1 MSHSVLIAAPNQ
13 TIGYDLRTR
22 VDELENFTV
31 VDVADSTVRLVE
43 SVQQRDPEIVLIHDQ
58 VGPMPALQ
66 ATRDVVA
73 RRPGTAVMILT
84 EEMSP
89 EVFAAAM
96 DAGARGLLRYPVSVE
111 ELETRLP
118 SAAEWVTQMRRH
130 LVSDSGDAASGG
142 RGRLVVVSGT
152 KGGVGTTTIAAHLA
166 HEAVTRVA
174 GRSVCLVELN
184 LDNGDISDFFGI
196 EHRLDVSDL
205 AKVVDDLTSQ
215 TIVSA
220 THRSPTGLATL
231 LGPSRIEDIGEV
243 GERET
248 VLIIAALRRQ
258 FDLVIVDAGGTVNP
272 ASAAAVSAADEVL
285 LVTTPDLLSIRG
297 AHRTIERW
305 SRVQARNAE
314 NVKIVVNR
322 VHRDADI
329 QPDAASRL
337 LPAAPISTSLPEA
350 GKILQ
355 RGLNHQDPAAVVSK
369 VWWDSIDRL
378 GVELGVLSGSHDPG
392 SAEPAKRRGL
402 FKRAAQASS
411 EEEPA
416 PQEKKR
422 QRVGAD
428 ERGQATIEF
437 SALIGIILMMVLL
450 VWQIALWG
458 VSAAYTA
465 HAADQAA
472 REAGIGR
479 PIGEVRE
486 AALDAIPSFF
496 RDGTEVKVTGSSP
509 QMVEVRGNLP
519 IIHPQLKLGGPHF
532 TSRTPVVQED
542 R

>member
-31 VDVADSTVRLVE
+31 VDVADSTARLVE

-89 EVFAAAM
+89 DVFAAAM

-118 SAAEWVTQMRRH
+118 SAADWVTQMRRH

-205 AKVVDDLTSQ
+205 AKVVDDLTAT

-272 ASAAAVSAADEVL
+272 ASAAAVGAADEVL

-314 NVKIVVNR
+314 NVKIVLNR

-337 LPAAPISTSLPEA
+337 LPAAPLSVSLPEA

-355 RGLNHQDPAAVVSK
+355 RGLNHQDPAAVASK

-378 GVELGVLSGSHDPG
+378 GVALGVLSGSHDPG
-392 SAEPAKRRGL
+392 AAEPAKRRGL
-402 FKRAAQASS
+402 FKRAAQPAA
-411 EEEPA
+411 EEAEPTSG
-416 PQEKKR
+416 EKR

-437 SALIGIILMMVLL
+437 SALIGLILMMVLL

-472 REAGIGR
+472 REAGIGS

-496 RDGTEVKVTGSSP
+496 RKGTEVSVTGSSP
-509 QMVEVRGNLP
+509 QMVEVRGTLP
-519 IIHPQLKLGGPHF
+519 IIHPELKLGGPHF